1 MTDTKKPIEAQRAE
15 AFERLESKIKILE
28 DWAVSGIPFKLRD
41 AHKQVNEK
49 GKLVLE
55 YFPTSISGLR
65 LWNATQNSED
75 VTKKFKIPTSQTSDK
90 TWKAAPSTI
99 RIRVE
104 GNEDKLSLFMLLKE
118 TALIQSS
125 NKEKTKIQKLE
136 EKLELSE
143 MNRKGLANEL
153 IELRL
158 ANKFFEE
165 ELSTAENK
173 IKGTQEVMS
182 QQLDWKKNMLKQAEN
197 KTYELNIELNRLRRL
212 LTENG
217 IEWDFNDEVNT
228 VIDFPGN
235 KDDD

>member
-1 MTDTKKPIEAQRAE
+1 
-15 AFERLESKIKILE
+15 
-28 DWAVSGIPFKLRD
+28 
-41 AHKQVNEK
+41 
-49 GKLVLE
+49 
-55 YFPTSISGLR
+55 
-65 LWNATQNSED
+65 
-75 VTKKFKIPTSQTSDK
+75 
-90 TWKAAPSTI
+90 
-99 RIRVE
+99 
-104 GNEDKLSLFMLLKE
+104 MLLKE